1 MIPVSSPYI
10 KDKAKRYVSECLDT
24 NWISSQGKYILKF
37 EKSLAKYHKIKYC
50 VVTSSCTTALNLA
63 IKSLNIGKGDE
74 IICPDLTFIAPA
86 NMISLSGAK
95 LRLVDVNPE
104 TFTIDHTQIEK
115 KINKKTKAIMVVH
128 QMGHAANMDPIMRIA
143 RRHNLKVIEDNA
155 ESIGAKYKGRRLGT
169 IGDISTLSFF
179 ANKIIT
185 TGEGGAILTNSK
197 KIAEKCSILRDHG
210 MSKTKKY
217 LHLDLGFNYRMNE
230 LQAALGS
237 SQLKKIK
244 KFNIFRN
251 KVTKNYF
258 KSLKSLPI
266 KLPTIQKENYS
277 TFHLFVINFDEKRIK
292 KSYDQIYKE
301 LIKNKIG
308 VNLHYLPVHL
318 QPIFKRF
325 KFKKGD
331 FPVSEKHARTG
342 FSLPIFYKISKKEQE
357 KVVGVLKKVFDE
369 K

>member
-1 MIPVSSPYI
+1 MIPFSSPYI

-50 VVTSSCTTALNLA
+50 VVTSSCTTALHLA

-217 LHLDLGFNYRMNE
+217 LHLDLGFNYRMTNM
-230 LQAALGS
+230 QAAIGL
-237 SQLKKIK
+237 SQIENLK
-244 KFNIFRN
+244 FR
-251 KVTKNYF
+251 
-258 KSLKSLPI
+258 
-266 KLPTIQKENYS
+266 Q
-277 TFHLFVINFDEKRIK
+277 
-292 KSYDQIYKE
+292 
-301 LIKNKIG
+301 
-308 VNLHYLPVHL
+308 
-318 QPIFKRF
+318 
-325 KFKKGD
+325 
-331 FPVSEKHARTG
+331 
-342 FSLPIFYKISKKEQE
+342 
-357 KVVGVLKKVFDE
+357 
-369 K
+369 